1 MASTLLLLLP
11 PYFYFYSRL
20 FQILC
25 ARHFHLQRWQAE
37 ISPSLLMDML
47 KIKKEAEEEEEEEDP
62 VNQWA
67 GSLVSTL
74 AHYKHTV
81 DCRITKE

>member
-1 MASTLLLLLP
+1 
-11 PYFYFYSRL
+11 
-20 FQILC
+20 
-25 ARHFHLQRWQAE
+25 
-37 ISPSLLMDML
+37 MDML

>member
-1 MASTLLLLLP
+1 
-11 PYFYFYSRL
+11 
-20 FQILC
+20 
-25 ARHFHLQRWQAE
+25 
-37 ISPSLLMDML
+37 MDML
-47 KIKKEAEEEEEEEDP
+47 KIKKEAEEEEEDP

-74 AHYKHTV
+74 AHSKHTV